1 MASPF
6 ALPGDVAF
14 ATGKV
19 RQNEAE
25 IKRVEK
31 DLKKAMIRMVDT
43 YPTLTTDNGLRGDVA
58 FKADGTK
65 MAIHNGNSWKAISL
79 SDTL

>member
-1 MASPF
+1 MNSPF
-6 ALPGDVAF
+6 ALSGDVAF
-14 ATGKV
+14 AVGKV

-31 DLKKAMIRMVDT
+31 DLRKTMVRMVDT
-43 YPTLTTDNGLRGDVA
+43 YPTLATDKGLRGDVA
-58 FKADGTK
+58 FKVDGTK